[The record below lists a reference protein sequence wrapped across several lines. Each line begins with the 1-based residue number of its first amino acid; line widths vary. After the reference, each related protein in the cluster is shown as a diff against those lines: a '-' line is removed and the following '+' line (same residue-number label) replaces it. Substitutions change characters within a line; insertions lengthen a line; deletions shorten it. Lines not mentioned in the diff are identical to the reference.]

1 MPARVAGRGRPRT
14 LSRERVLAAAVV
26 RADHNGLDGLTM
38 RALADDLG
46 VEVMSLYHHLP
57 SKAALLYGL
66 VESLMDEVAAA
77 TASIESGDDWRD
89 GVRRRCLTAR
99 DVMERHPWGPGLM
112 ASRTAIP
119 PSVYAQ
125 FEAVLAAMVD
135 AGFSYHLGHR
145 ALHSLGSMVLGFVQ
159 ELFTP
164 AEGDV
169 DQSEEELAAM
179 AEALPHITTMVA
191 SELHAADENVLGWC
205 DSRAEFT
212 FTLDLLLDG
221 LEAQR
226 LGSTSA
232 SD

>member
-1 MPARVAGRGRPRT
+1 MAGRGRPRT
-14 LSRERVLAAAVV
+14 LSRERVLSAAVV
-26 RADHNGLDGLTM
+26 RADRKGLDGLTM
-38 RALADDLG
+38 RALAEDLG
-46 VEVMSLYHHLP
+46 VEAMSLYHHLP
-57 SKAALLYGL
+57 GKAGLLDGL
-66 VESLMDEVAAA
+66 VERLMEEVDTA
-77 TASIESGDDWRD
+77 TAQVVAGDDWRD
-89 GVRRRCLTAR
+89 GVRQRCLAAR

-112 ASRTAIP
+112 VSRTAVP
-119 PSVYAQ
+119 PSVYAH
-125 FEAVLAAMVD
+125 FEAVLAAMVE

-159 ELFTP
+159 ELFAP

-191 SELHAADENVLGWC
+191 SELHAADEDVLGWC

>member
-1 MPARVAGRGRPRT
+1 MAARGRPRT
-14 LSRERVLAAAVV
+14 LSRERVLSAAVV
-26 RADHNGLDGLTM
+26 RADRTGLEGLTM
-38 RALADDLG
+38 RALAEDLG
-46 VEVMSLYHHLP
+46 VEAMSLYHHLP
-57 SKAALLYGL
+57 GKAGLLDGL
-66 VESLMDEVAAA
+66 VQSLMAEVDAA
-77 TASIESGDDWRD
+77 TARVVAGDDWRD
-89 GVRRRCLTAR
+89 GVRQRCLAAR

-112 ASRTAIP
+112 VSRTAIP
-119 PSVYAQ
+119 PSVFAH

-159 ELFTP
+159 ELFAP
-164 AEGDV
+164 MAESDG

-179 AEALPHITTMVA
+179 AEVLPHVTAMVA
-191 SELHAADENVLGWC
+191 SEFHAADGDVLGWC
-205 DSRAEFT
+205 DSRAEFE

-232 SD
+232 PG